1 MDVSSDRFGRRRY
14 LAGATTLAGTIT
26 TAGCLDLSTHE
37 IYLGGLRVENGGDA
51 ARTVEIRILKDG
63 EIVHETT
70 VAISGMTVTDD
81 EENVLSTV
89 FVVCEWPTD
98 EQGDFEVAARLA
110 ENDSWVETTST
121 DVQANGRC
129 QMLFLRIEPTGTL
142 WFSWDKCERYET
154 ENPDTVCKYATE

>member
-14 LAGATTLAGTIT
+14 LAGVTTLAGTIT
-26 TAGCLDLSTHE
+26 TAGCIDLSNHE

-51 ARTVEIRILKDG
+51 ARTVEIRILRDG

-81 EENVLSTV
+81 EQNVLSTV
-89 FVVCEWPTD
+89 FVECEWPTD

-110 ENDSWVETTST
+110 ENNSWVETAST
-121 DVQANGRC
+121 DVQANDRC
-129 QMLFLRIEPTGTL
+129 QMLFLRIEPTGSL
-142 WFSWDKCERYET
+142 WFSWDNCERYEA
-154 ENPDTVCKYATE
+154 ENPDTVCEYATE